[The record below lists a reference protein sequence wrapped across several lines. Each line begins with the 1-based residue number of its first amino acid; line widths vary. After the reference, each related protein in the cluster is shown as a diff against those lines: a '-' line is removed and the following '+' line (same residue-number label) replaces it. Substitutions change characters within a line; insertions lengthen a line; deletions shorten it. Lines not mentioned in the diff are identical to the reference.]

1 MFSFLR
7 FTSIIGDRR
16 YSTEEANEPSG
27 RKSRRLSSPL
37 PESSMTYPN
46 VCQLCGKQRI
56 QHNKKRYTPYT
67 ITTFNS
73 AAAIKSAAK
82 SKNEPFFRE
91 IEFGPNRKRV

>member
-7 FTSIIGDRR
+7 FKSIIGDRR

-46 VCQLCGKQRI
+46 VCQLCGKQ
-56 QHNKKRYTPYT
+56 KDT
-67 ITTFNS
+67 
-73 AAAIKSAAK
+73 A
-82 SKNEPFFRE
+82 
-91 IEFGPNRKRV
+91 